1 MIGPRAA
8 PSSPRSPFLNIHRR
22 VIKAVRT
29 NSEALRLLVALRYWR
44 FQRRSSRLSKSKR
57 RAKTCSFEAR
67 DERESR
73 CASVHAHTFSCWGG
87 HGFLSKGEEKEVG
100 EHSAQRANM
109 PAPAPRTC

>member
-1 MIGPRAA
+1 MNAGLGHLKWREPHAGRPA
-8 PSSPRSPFLNIHRR
+8 
-22 VIKAVRT
+22 RT
-29 NSEALRLLVALRYWR
+29 VFRGI
-44 FQRRSSRLSKSKR
+44 

-87 HGFLSKGEEKEVG
+87 HGFLSKGEDSEVG

>member
-29 NSEALRLLVALRYWR
+29 NSEGLGWPGRPTLLALPKAKLSSLVT
-44 FQRRSSRLSKSKR
+44 SKR
-57 RAKTCSFEAR
+57 RAKTYSFEAR

-73 CASVHAHTFSCWGG
+73 SSLAHTFSCWGG
-87 HGFLSKGEEKEVG
+87 HGFFSKGKDSEVG

-109 PAPAPRTC
+109 PAPALRTC